1 MQIDVNAVL
10 NAYKE
15 EIAKIINDNVLL
27 KAQVMQLQHE
37 LEVINQNKEK
47 QE

>member
-47 QE
+47 RE

>member
-15 EIAKIINDNVLL
+15 EIAKIINENILL

>member
-10 NAYKE
+10 NTYKE
-15 EIAKIINDNVLL
+15 EIAKIINDNILL